1 MAENGI
7 SDAEQFTMSLDLPDG
22 PDESAANRTILHD
35 AYLAIIAGNGGALFD
50 LLDDD
55 VEFIEASSL
64 PYGTHVRGIPA
75 AQAGVA
81 EMFKS
86 WRHMHV
92 DITHFTASHDLVIAY
107 MQMSA
112 TSRATGDVYNGP
124 AAEIFRFR
132 NGRIIEWRPI
142 YWDTHLVRKVCAID

>member
-1 MAENGI
+1 MSDSGI
-7 SDAEQFTMSLDLPDG
+7 SDAQQFTLSLSLPEG
-22 PDESAANRTILHD
+22 PDEGAANRKILHD
-35 AYLAIIAGNGGALFD
+35 AYIAIDAGDGGALFA
-50 LLDDD
+50 LLDEE
-55 VEFIEASSL
+55 VEFIEAPSL
-64 PYGTHVRGIPA
+64 PYGTHGTGIPA

-86 WRHMHV
+86 WQHMHV

-112 TSRATGDVYNGP
+112 TSRATGEVYSGP

-132 NGRIIEWRPI
+132 NGKIVEWRPI
-142 YWDTHLVRKVCAID
+142 YWDTHLARKVCGID